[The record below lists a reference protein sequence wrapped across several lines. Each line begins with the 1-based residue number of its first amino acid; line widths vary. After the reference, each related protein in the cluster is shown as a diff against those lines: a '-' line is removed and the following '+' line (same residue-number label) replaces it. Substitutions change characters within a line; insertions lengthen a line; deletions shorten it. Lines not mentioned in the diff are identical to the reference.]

1 LPKKYYI
8 IHIDY
13 KYLCILRKDK
23 EVQGH
28 WNRKRLMSTVQ
39 LGQPEMPCINNWEDT
54 QGLRIVSEIN
64 RMVTD

>member
-1 LPKKYYI
+1 M
-8 IHIDY
+8 
-13 KYLCILRKDK
+13 
-23 EVQGH
+23 QGH